1 MNEALFAQQRELQAA
16 ICDASAPGTAG
27 LAIYREA
34 YTARLI
40 AALRD
45 NYLVLHRAMGD
56 EAFDA
61 LARAYLAAHPSPHR
75 SIRWFGD
82 RLAEFM
88 AAGTLDEPPHPALTD
103 LARMDWALRAA
114 FDVPDDVPLD
124 AAALRAFL
132 PEQWPSLVFRLQRC
146 AQVLPLE
153 WAIEPA
159 WRALRAHDPESGEDA
174 PELPEPQA
182 SAHQLLIWRQGLET
196 RWRALEPDEAALLG
210 AVAAGHSFE
219 AICSLAAEHAA
230 DEDPAA
236 VVVGLLQRWLADGLL
251 TAVLVQDP
259 AS

>member
-1 MNEALFAQQRELQAA
+1 MSEALREQQRELQAA
-16 ICDASAPGTAG
+16 ICESSVPGAAG
-27 LAIYREA
+27 LAVYREA
-34 YTARLI
+34 YAARLV

-56 EAFDA
+56 EPFDA

-88 AAGTLDEPPHPALTD
+88 ATRMQDEPPHPALTD

-114 FDVPDDVPLD
+114 FDGPDDAPID
-124 AAALRAFL
+124 AAALRAL
-132 PEQWPSLVFRLQRC
+132 RPEQWPALVFRLHRC
-146 AQVLPLE
+146 VQILPLA

-159 WRALRAHDPESGEDA
+159 WRVLRAYDPEAGELA
-174 PELPEPQA
+174 PELPAPQA
-182 SAHQLLIWRQGLET
+182 AAHELLIWRQGLET
-196 RWRALEPDEAALLG
+196 RWRALSPDEAALLR
-210 AVAAGHSFE
+210 AVAAGRTFE
-219 AICSLAAEHAA
+219 AICALAAEHTEDAA
-230 DEDPAA
+230 AL
-236 VVVGLLQRWLADGLL
+236 VVGLLQGWLADGLL